1 MLNLMLLAFVLLAKV
16 PVAVGLIETE
26 AISVVEVKVR
36 VLGFED
42 WEVASVS
49 NSLKCTGTIRFE
61 KRIKANMQATKKA
74 TLILSYFFR

>member
-1 MLNLMLLAFVLLAKV
+1 MLLAFVLLAKV

-36 VLGFED
+36 VLGLED

-49 NSLKCTGTIRFE
+49 NSLNCTGAIRFE

-74 TLILSYFFR
+74 TLNLSYFFR